1 MRGYGKWNSVTLLG
15 KETWLAESKWLRT
28 LSYLT
33 ARPSHRARD
42 LGETAV
48 DCTLSICLT
57 FDLSA
62 AGLADFQVLSDAAI
76 VPHCLRYIAHW
87 SPCRHAPPPSP
98 SLPPYI

>member
-1 MRGYGKWNSVTLLG
+1 MAEDIELLRGLAIRLG
-15 KETWLAESKWLRT
+15 T
-28 LSYLT
+28 
-33 ARPSHRARD
+33 

-76 VPHCLRYIAHW
+76 VPFVSDIPHW
-87 SPCRHAPPPSP
+87 SPCHAPPLPIPS
-98 SLPPYI
+98 SLYLISFGP